1 MILFFSF
8 LQQTKKIVL
17 VFSFLKVPYH
27 NLILTFLNLF
37 CQPFTEIYMISSE
50 IFFLRISCTCIII
63 AKNYDLLKKIMIFW
77 PFELFEIH
85 VAKNLESHKS
95 FMLPLSIVICYQ
107 DLFIWKPAFAVFLV
121 HVITKFFCLF
131 MYIRVCTCHG
141 LCKYTCISIDLQF
154 GFHFLGVRLIEKVG
168 VYVNF
173 CVQGIWNSL
182 NKFWSLIS

>member
-1 MILFFSF
+1 
-8 LQQTKKIVL
+8 
-17 VFSFLKVPYH
+17 
-27 NLILTFLNLF
+27 
-37 CQPFTEIYMISSE
+37 MISSE
-50 IFFLRISCTCIII
+50 IFFLKISCTCIII

-131 MYIRVCTCHG
+131 MYTRVCTCHG

>member
-1 MILFFSF
+1 MIYW
-8 LQQTKKIVL
+8 KK
-17 VFSFLKVPYH
+17 
-27 NLILTFLNLF
+27 T
-37 CQPFTEIYMISSE
+37 
-50 IFFLRISCTCIII
+50 
-63 AKNYDLLKKIMIFW
+63 MIFW
-77 PFELFEIH
+77 PFKLFEIH

-95 FMLPLSIVICYQ
+95 FFVTLEYCYLLTRFVYMKTSICSISSTCIYQ
-107 DLFIWKPAFAVFLV
+107 I
-121 HVITKFFCLF
+121 FCLF
-131 MYIRVCTCHG
+131 MCIRVCTCHS